1 MFEITAEQIMLN
13 QSYAS
18 WEEALA
24 ASGEL
29 LLKNQLVTPD
39 YVKAMYQRQQK
50 SVCISVT
57 SWHYLMR
64 KDKMNKF

>member
-29 LLKNQLVTPD
+29 LLKISWSRLTMSKQCINVN
-39 YVKAMYQRQQK
+39 K
-50 SVCISVT
+50 SQCV
-57 SWHYLMR
+57 YR
-64 KDKMNKF
+64 

>member
-39 YVKAMYQRQQK
+39 YVKAMLY
-50 SVCISVT
+50 S
-57 SWHYLMR
+57 
-64 KDKMNKF
+64 NA